1 MHCGNWTYSFW
12 WLYVLFIQ
20 IYAHFISLISL
31 WMLTFKNVGAKTIF
45 RLVFKFSLKLPK
57 IYWFT
62 FSYVDKYIGSHF
74 LSSDYFSKKTQKR
87 SKTLKS
93 TCQSKFSKSL
103 VKIRNHNL
111 FVLISNFEQ
120 ILGKLYCQFM
130 KCEQNSIN
138 RKISL
143 VSNIHLS

>member
-31 WMLTFKNVGAKTIF
+31 WMLTFNIFGAKTIF

-62 FSYVDKYIGSHF
+62 FSYFDKYIGSHF
-74 LSSDYFSKKTQKR
+74 LSSDFFSKKPKNVPRHLNPLVNQSFPR
-87 SKTLKS
+87 VW
-93 TCQSKFSKSL
+93 SKF
-103 VKIRNHNL
+103 VIIICL
-111 FVLISNFEQ
+111 FWFR
-120 ILGKLYCQFM
+120 ILNKFL
-130 KCEQNSIN
+130 ENSIVN
-138 RKISL
+138 LWNVNKFQSIEQ
-143 VSNIHLS
+143 